1 MKVVEEVQGGGMVPL
16 VAVMRKEKGGLGPGG
31 GKHTVGVMS
40 SVPSLENRV
49 MRIKNLNRKLW
60 ELTLM

>member
-1 MKVVEEVQGGGMVPL
+1 MVPL